1 MSRKRRL
8 VRPAAAVI
16 AGVLLYL
23 SFPPR
28 PLWWLVLPGFALLGW
43 VLHRQRLRAGFG
55 LGLLAGLGFMLPLL
69 HWTGEE
75 VGPVPWLALAA
86 AEALFIAVGCIG
98 IAAVSRL
105 ACWPLWAAAVWVLDE
120 AVRAR
125 VPFGGFP
132 WGKIAFGQ
140 ADGVFLPLAALG
152 GTPLLSFAV
161 VLCGFGL
168 CEAVLRFRAHRR
180 TGTLPRAAVAAAAA
194 TVLVPVAGA
203 FAALPLVDDSA
214 EDGTATVAA
223 IQGNVPRLGLDFNS
237 QRRAVLDNH
246 VRRTEQL
253 AQEVKEGKVPQPD
266 FVLWPENSSDLDPYR
281 NADARIVIDDAVKAI
296 GVPTVIGA
304 VVEPDSGN
312 LRNTLI
318 QWDPRKGP
326 VDTYDKRHIQPF
338 GEYMPMRSVAR
349 IFSSDVDR
357 VQRDFGPGKK
367 VGVFDLA
374 GTNVGLVTCY
384 EAAFDDAVRD
394 TVMHGGQLIAVPSNN
409 ATFGRSEMTYQQ
421 LAMSRV
427 RAVEHSR
434 SVVVPVTSGVSAVI
448 RPDGKV
454 VEKTK
459 LFTPDA
465 LVDEVPLR
473 SSLTPAT
480 RMGTLP
486 EGVLVLIAVAGL
498 GLVAVRA
505 VRSSAPGDTPARHVG
520 SGPWQLL
527 ISSARSAPPRAS
539 NCSCCRASP
548 QSSSTTRAEC
558 CSDAV
563 PTPANGRSS
572 AASASRAN
580 SRMAT
585 AEREVY
591 EETGVHCVAERVVL
605 TQALEPVQYANGDRC
620 QYLDVTFRCR
630 ATGGE
635 ACVNDDE
642 SLEVGWFPVDALP
655 PLNEFGLFRIKQSMT
670 DEPTWFEPTA
680 RQ

>member
-1 MSRKRRL
+1 MSATITPVEAAQPAPSPVSWKRRL

-16 AGVLLYL
+16 AGALLYL

-86 AEALFIAVGCIG
+86 AEAVFIAVGCLG

-105 ACWPLWAAAVWVLDE
+105 ACWPVWAAAVWVLDE

-140 ADGVFLPLAALG
+140 ADSVFLPLAAVG

-168 CEAVLRFRAHRR
+168 CEAVRQFRAHRR

-194 TVLVPVAGA
+194 TVLVPVVGA

-253 AQEVKEGKVPQPD
+253 AREVKEGKVPQPD

-281 NADARIVIDDAVKAI
+281 NPDARIVIDDAVKAI

-304 VVEPDSGN
+304 VIEPDTGK

-318 QWDPRKGP
+318 QWDPKKGP

-349 IFSSDVDR
+349 VFSSDVDR
-357 VQRDFGPGKK
+357 VQRDFGPGRK

-374 GTNVGLVTCY
+374 GTEVGLVTCY

-394 TVMHGGQLIAVPSNN
+394 TVMHGGQMIAVPSNN

-448 RPDGKV
+448 RPDGTIV
-454 VEKTK
+454 RKTK

-465 LVDEVPLR
+465 LVDKVPLR

-486 EGVLVLIAVAGL
+486 EGVLALIAVAGL
-498 GLVAVRA
+498 GLVT
-505 VRSSAPGDTPARHVG
+505 VRSVRGR
-520 SGPWQLL
+520 
-527 ISSARSAPPRAS
+527 RSR
-539 NCSCCRASP
+539 
-548 QSSSTTRAEC
+548 
-558 CSDAV
+558 
-563 PTPANGRSS
+563 
-572 AASASRAN
+572 
-580 SRMAT
+580 
-585 AEREVY
+585 
-591 EETGVHCVAERVVL
+591 
-605 TQALEPVQYANGDRC
+605 
-620 QYLDVTFRCR
+620 
-630 ATGGE
+630 
-635 ACVNDDE
+635 
-642 SLEVGWFPVDALP
+642 
-655 PLNEFGLFRIKQSMT
+655 
-670 DEPTWFEPTA
+670 
-680 RQ
+680 

>member
-1 MSRKRRL
+1 MSATITPVEAAQPAPSPVSWKRRL

-16 AGVLLYL
+16 AGALLYL

-86 AEALFIAVGCIG
+86 AEAVFIAVGCLG

-105 ACWPLWAAAVWVLDE
+105 ACWPVWAAAVWTLDE

-140 ADGVFLPLAALG
+140 ADSVFLPLAAVG

-168 CEAVLRFRAHRR
+168 CEAVRQFRAHRR
-180 TGTLPRAAVAAAAA
+180 TGTLPRAAVAAAA

-253 AQEVKEGKVPQPD
+253 AREVKEGKVPQPD

-281 NADARIVIDDAVKAI
+281 NPDARIVIDDAVKAI

-304 VVEPDSGN
+304 VIEPDTGK

-318 QWDPRKGP
+318 QWDPKKGP

-349 IFSSDVDR
+349 VFSSDVDR
-357 VQRDFGPGKK
+357 VRRDFGPGRK

-374 GTNVGLVTCY
+374 GTEVGLVTCY

-394 TVMHGGQLIAVPSNN
+394 TVMHGGQMIAVPSNN

-448 RPDGKV
+448 RPDGTIV
-454 VEKTK
+454 QKTK

-486 EGVLVLIAVAGL
+486 EGVLVLVAVAGL
-498 GLVAVRA
+498 GLVT
-505 VRSSAPGDTPARHVG
+505 VRSVR
-520 SGPWQLL
+520 
-527 ISSARSAPPRAS
+527 
-539 NCSCCRASP
+539 
-548 QSSSTTRAEC
+548 
-558 CSDAV
+558 
-563 PTPANGRSS
+563 GR
-572 AASASRAN
+572 RG
-580 SRMAT
+580 R
-585 AEREVY
+585 
-591 EETGVHCVAERVVL
+591 
-605 TQALEPVQYANGDRC
+605 
-620 QYLDVTFRCR
+620 
-630 ATGGE
+630 
-635 ACVNDDE
+635 
-642 SLEVGWFPVDALP
+642 
-655 PLNEFGLFRIKQSMT
+655 
-670 DEPTWFEPTA
+670 
-680 RQ
+680 

>member
-1 MSRKRRL
+1 MPRL

-16 AGVLLYL
+16 SGVLLYL

-43 VLHRQRLRAGFG
+43 VLHERRLRAAFG

-105 ACWPLWAAAVWVLDE
+105 ACWPVWAAAVWILDE
-120 AVRAR
+120 GIRAR
-125 VPFGGFP
+125 APFGGFP

-140 ADGVFLPLAALG
+140 ADSVFLPLAAVG

-168 CEAVLRFRAHRR
+168 YEAVRQFRACR
-180 TGTLPRAAVAAAAA
+180 GTREVPRAAVAVAAA
-194 TVLVPVAGA
+194 TVLVPVAAA

-223 IQGNVPRLGLDFNS
+223 IQGNVPQLGLDFNA

-253 AQEVKEGKVPQPD
+253 AQDVKAGKVPQPD

-304 VVEPDSGN
+304 VVEPDAGK

-318 QWDPRKGP
+318 QWDPKKGP
-326 VDTYDKRHIQPF
+326 VSTYDKRHIQPF
-338 GEYMPMRSVAR
+338 GEYIPMRSFVR
-349 IFSSDVDR
+349 LFSSDVDR
-357 VQRDFGPGKK
+357 VQRDFGPGKQ

-394 TVMHGGQLIAVPSNN
+394 TVEHGSQLIAVPSNN

-448 RPDGKV
+448 RPDGTIV
-454 VEKTK
+454 RQTK
-459 LFTPDA
+459 LFTADA

-486 EGVLVLIAVAGL
+486 EGVLALIAVAGL
-498 GLVAVRA
+498 GWVT
-505 VRSSAPGDTPARHVG
+505 VRSVR
-520 SGPWQLL
+520 LR
-527 ISSARSAPPRAS
+527 RSR
-539 NCSCCRASP
+539 
-548 QSSSTTRAEC
+548 
-558 CSDAV
+558 
-563 PTPANGRSS
+563 
-572 AASASRAN
+572 
-580 SRMAT
+580 
-585 AEREVY
+585 
-591 EETGVHCVAERVVL
+591 
-605 TQALEPVQYANGDRC
+605 
-620 QYLDVTFRCR
+620 
-630 ATGGE
+630 
-635 ACVNDDE
+635 
-642 SLEVGWFPVDALP
+642 
-655 PLNEFGLFRIKQSMT
+655 
-670 DEPTWFEPTA
+670 
-680 RQ
+680 

>member
-1 MSRKRRL
+1 MPRL
-8 VRPAAAVI
+8 VRPAAAVLSG
-16 AGVLLYL
+16 ALLYL

-43 VLHRQRLRAGFG
+43 VLHERRLRAAFG

-75 VGPVPWLALAA
+75 VGPVPWLALAT
-86 AEALFIAVGCIG
+86 AEALFIAVGCLG

-105 ACWPLWAAAVWVLDE
+105 AWWPVWAAAVWALDE
-120 AVRAR
+120 GIRAR

-140 ADGVFLPLAALG
+140 ADSVFLPLAAVG

-168 CEAVLRFRAHRR
+168 YEAVRRFRTWRS
-180 TGTLPRAAVAAAAA
+180 TGEVPRAAVVAAAA
-194 TVLVPVAGA
+194 TVLVPVAAA
-203 FAALPLVDDSA
+203 FAALPLVDDSP

-223 IQGNVPRLGLDFNS
+223 IQGNVPQLGLDFNA

-253 AQEVKEGKVPQPD
+253 AQDVEAGKVPQPD

-304 VVEPDSGN
+304 VVEPDTGK

-318 QWDPRKGP
+318 QWDPKKGP
-326 VDTYDKRHIQPF
+326 VSTYDKRHIQPF
-338 GEYMPMRSVAR
+338 GEYIPMRSFVR
-349 IFSSDVDR
+349 LFSSDVDR
-357 VQRDFGPGKK
+357 VQRDFGPGKQ

-394 TVMHGGQLIAVPSNN
+394 TVEHGSQLIAVPSNN

-448 RPDGKV
+448 RPDGTIV
-454 VEKTK
+454 QQTK
-459 LFTPDA
+459 LFTADA
-465 LVDEVPLR
+465 LVDKVPLR

-486 EGVLVLIAVAGL
+486 EGVLALIAVAGL
-498 GLVAVRA
+498 GWVS
-505 VRSSAPGDTPARHVG
+505 VRSVR
-520 SGPWQLL
+520 L
-527 ISSARSAPPRAS
+527 RR
-539 NCSCCRASP
+539 
-548 QSSSTTRAEC
+548 
-558 CSDAV
+558 
-563 PTPANGRSS
+563 GR
-572 AASASRAN
+572 
-580 SRMAT
+580 
-585 AEREVY
+585 
-591 EETGVHCVAERVVL
+591 
-605 TQALEPVQYANGDRC
+605 
-620 QYLDVTFRCR
+620 
-630 ATGGE
+630 
-635 ACVNDDE
+635 
-642 SLEVGWFPVDALP
+642 
-655 PLNEFGLFRIKQSMT
+655 
-670 DEPTWFEPTA
+670 
-680 RQ
+680 

>member
-1 MSRKRRL
+1 MSTTIAQVGDPQKPDSAPRAGRL
-8 VRPAAAVI
+8 LPRLARPGAAVLS
-16 AGVLLYL
+16 GVLLYA

-43 VLHRQRLRAGFG
+43 VLFERRFRAAFG

-86 AEALFIAVGCIG
+86 AEALFIAVGCVG
-98 IAAVSRL
+98 ISAVSRL
-105 ACWPLWAAAVWVLDE
+105 PCRPVWAAAVWTLDE

-140 ADGVFLPLAALG
+140 ADSVFLPLAALG

-168 CEAVLRFRAHRR
+168 FEAVRRLHVHRA
-180 TGTLPRAAVAAAAA
+180 TGELPRGAVVAVAA
-194 TVLVPVAGA
+194 TVLVPVAA
-203 FAALPLVDDSA
+203 ALAALPLVDDSA

-246 VRRTEQL
+246 ANRTEQL
-253 AQEVKEGKVPQPD
+253 ARDVKAGKVPQPD

-296 GVPTVIGA
+296 GVPTVVGA
-304 VVEPDSGN
+304 VVEPDTGK

-318 QWDPRKGP
+318 QWDPDKGP

-349 IFSSDVDR
+349 VFSSDVDR

-367 VGVFDLA
+367 VGVFDLS
-374 GTNVGLVTCY
+374 GTSVGLVTCY

-394 TVMHGGQLIAVPSNN
+394 TVEHGAQLIAVPSNN

-448 RPDGKV
+448 RPDGTV
-454 VEKTK
+454 VQKTK
-459 LFTPDA
+459 MFTPDA

-480 RMGTLP
+480 RMGPLP
-486 EGVLVLIAVAGL
+486 EGVLALLAVIGL
-498 GLVAVRA
+498 GWVTARA
-505 VRSSAPGDTPARHVG
+505 VPARR
-520 SGPWQLL
+520 
-527 ISSARSAPPRAS
+527 AR
-539 NCSCCRASP
+539 
-548 QSSSTTRAEC
+548 
-558 CSDAV
+558 
-563 PTPANGRSS
+563 
-572 AASASRAN
+572 
-580 SRMAT
+580 
-585 AEREVY
+585 
-591 EETGVHCVAERVVL
+591 
-605 TQALEPVQYANGDRC
+605 
-620 QYLDVTFRCR
+620 
-630 ATGGE
+630 
-635 ACVNDDE
+635 
-642 SLEVGWFPVDALP
+642 
-655 PLNEFGLFRIKQSMT
+655 
-670 DEPTWFEPTA
+670 
-680 RQ
+680 